1 MIKITDENRKEM
13 IEKCLIDAANTLNI
27 SYDEVLEE
35 AVQRKNALNNA
46 LAETK
51 QIKIHIIKLF
61 IRRTEIDLNGWVK
74 ELCDKFIF
82 NFIKKLS
89 KSKYNLLKD
98 RTVLSTALNVNE
110 NYTNYATWCKQRL
123 SDLLIKENVNIS
135 PYNINLENLYYFTK
149 DIILWLI
156 PHIQNLNLKK
166 GFENDDCVRPEE
178 FKPFVEKLYTK
189 YRLEK

>member
-82 NFIKKLS
+82 NLIKKLS
-89 KSKYNLLKD
+89 KL
-98 RTVLSTALNVNE
+98 TIGAPV
-110 NYTNYATWCKQRL
+110 
-123 SDLLIKENVNIS
+123 
-135 PYNINLENLYYFTK
+135 
-149 DIILWLI
+149 
-156 PHIQNLNLKK
+156 
-166 GFENDDCVRPEE
+166 
-178 FKPFVEKLYTK
+178 
-189 YRLEK
+189 